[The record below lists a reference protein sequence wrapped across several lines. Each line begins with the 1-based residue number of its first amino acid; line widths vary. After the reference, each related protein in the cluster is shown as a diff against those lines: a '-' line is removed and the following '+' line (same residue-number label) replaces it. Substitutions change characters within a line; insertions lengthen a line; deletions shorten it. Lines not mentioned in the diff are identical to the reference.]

1 MFDLIEDLN
10 GEVFSL
16 SFKGEK
22 YAGLFDFSIGVNI
35 NGAGLF
41 FQGVDYNLNFD

>member
-10 GEVFSL
+10 GEVFLL
-16 SFKGEK
+16 SFKGVN
-22 YAGLFDFSIGVNI
+22 GLFDFSIGVKV